1 LRQGLQKVKG
11 LGVTDDDNDEITLEY
26 VLGEIIKST
35 LANKMSK
42 NDPEYKTFREQC
54 DNSITYFTERLNLI
68 ADELIHD
75 VFTEI

>member
-35 LANKMSK
+35 LASKMSK
-42 NDPEYKTFREQC
+42 NDPEYKTFRE
-54 DNSITYFTERLNLI
+54 
-68 ADELIHD
+68 
-75 VFTEI
+75 